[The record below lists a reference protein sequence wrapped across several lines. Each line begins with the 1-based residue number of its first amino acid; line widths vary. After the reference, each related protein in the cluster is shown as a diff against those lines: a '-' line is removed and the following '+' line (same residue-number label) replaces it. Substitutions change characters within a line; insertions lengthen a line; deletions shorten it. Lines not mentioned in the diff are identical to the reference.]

1 MDFRRP
7 VSDGPSESIGYIV
20 YILDDY
26 FNIYSYPQPS
36 IEMRASCEA
45 GFTITVKYAFNI

>member
-26 FNIYSYPQPS
+26 FNILFFYQP
-36 IEMRASCEA
+36 INEL
-45 GFTITVKYAFNI
+45 FNISDLLKKIR